1 MTDKPDKSAKADK
14 KDPRRAILYSANFV
28 FICPNCH
35 WEQLHTVGRT
45 NSVYFCRSC
54 EKNFTIDVS
63 IRITDP
69 DGKSHNSP

>member
-1 MTDKPDKSAKADK
+1 MYEMYEMSEKPEN
-14 KDPRRAILYSANFV
+14 KDPRRTILYSANFV

-45 NSVYFCRSC
+45 SSVYNCRSC
-54 EKNFTIDVS
+54 EKDFTIDVL

-69 DGKSHNSP
+69 DGKTYDSP

>member
-1 MTDKPDKSAKADK
+1 MSEKTGK
-14 KDPRRAILYSANFV
+14 KDPRSAILYSANFV

-45 NSVYFCRSC
+45 SSVYCCRSC
-54 EKNFTIDVS
+54 EKDFTIDVL

-69 DGKSHNSP
+69 DGKTHDSP